1 MRKAG
6 PFKICPPKIPT
17 WIQSLHISG
26 LWTSNPYKPTRPTQ
40 NFKRKKLVDGSVDS
54 VEIQKISHFLYSL
67 TLTFS
72 NLSLKSEPGSSLL
85 ADVAQVRRRRFKFH
99 VAQSAGADSR
109 RCPFVVALA
118 VLRWVSN
125 STSLL
130 WSTWNLLLMLW
141 SVHFDGGSVNV
152 VLGFLVWILISL
164 FWVLKCCCAWDP
176 RLRPAPSDS
185 TRTFGR
191 PRVYFPFT
199 RCNRVGWGS
208 DSNPTRPVDSRT
220 LHSWPFSLTLSYL
233 LTLNYSPK
241 QNDPSFIISTSCI
254 LLYIYYN
261 KY

>member
-1 MRKAG
+1 MKVRKAG

-54 VEIQKISHFLYSL
+54 VEFQKISHFLYSL

-176 RLRPAPSDS
+176 KSPEA
-185 TRTFGR
+185 
-191 PRVYFPFT
+191 
-199 RCNRVGWGS
+199 
-208 DSNPTRPVDSRT
+208 PTRSVGLDPNVRSATGLFSVHPIQSGRVRVRLKPDPTRGQPYAT
-220 LHSWPFSLTLSYL
+220 FMAFFPHSLLSPH
-233 LTLNYSPK
+233 S
-241 QNDPSFIISTSCI
+241 
-254 LLYIYYN
+254 
-261 KY
+261 